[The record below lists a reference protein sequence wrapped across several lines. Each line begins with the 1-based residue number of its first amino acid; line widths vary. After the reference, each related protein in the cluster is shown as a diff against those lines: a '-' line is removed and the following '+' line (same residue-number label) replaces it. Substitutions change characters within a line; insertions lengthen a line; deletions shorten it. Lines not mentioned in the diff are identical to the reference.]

1 MSARGRGKRSVPT
14 PSAPAGAAL
23 PRALPRGLLIV
34 QGANLEDAAAELAR
48 IDGRMAGGQSDAL
61 AGRSL
66 YARAPE
72 ASSAGGERPS
82 AVAQPPAGR
91 QLVSAPAPA
100 WEVSLRWRPPGSARA
115 RVMGRVRFQ
124 APDAARAREAAATAL
139 AARAGGEGRWSLGV
153 LRALTA
159 NAPGTHAYVVT
170 FAAWESRGERFVR
183 RDVHEREVW
192 ATDAT
197 SARRLA
203 SEQVQAMPSYLPAW
217 RVSRVAPRGD
227 STPAARGT
235 RVGSPAAGRRGDR
248 RRAAPSKASA

>member
-1 MSARGRGKRSVPT
+1 VVELLDRTARLLQTQR
-14 PSAPAGAAL
+14 AAM
-23 PRALPRGLLIV
+23 
-34 QGANLEDAAAELAR
+34 LE
-48 IDGRMAGGQSDAL
+48 QL
-61 AGRSL
+61 AGVLPLRS
-66 YARAPE
+66 RPE
-72 ASSAGGERPS
+72 ASSAGGERPG
-82 AVAQPPAGR
+82 AVAQPPVGR
-91 QLVSAPAPA
+91 QLVSDPAPA
-100 WEVSLRWRPPGSARA
+100 WEVCLRWRPPGSARA

-153 LRALTA
+153 LRTLTA

-227 STPAARGT
+227 STPAARGA
-235 RVGSPAAGRRGDR
+235 RVGSPAAGRRADR
-248 RRAAPSKASA
+248 RRAATSRASA

>member
-1 MSARGRGKRSVPT
+1 M
-14 PSAPAGAAL
+14 
-23 PRALPRGLLIV
+23 
-34 QGANLEDAAAELAR
+34 
-48 IDGRMAGGQSDAL
+48 
-61 AGRSL
+61 
-66 YARAPE
+66 
-72 ASSAGGERPS
+72 S
-82 AVAQPPAGR
+82 AVAQPPAGW

-139 AARAGGEGRWSLGV
+139 AARAGGEGRWSLGI

-183 RDVHEREVW
+183 RDVHEHEVW

-217 RVSRVAPRGD
+217 RVSRVAPRG
-227 STPAARGT
+227 TQRRPQGAL
-235 RVGSPAAGRRGDR
+235 GSDR
-248 RRAAPSKASA
+248 RPQAGAAIAATRPRQKQAHDQDRASREMGPAMPLR